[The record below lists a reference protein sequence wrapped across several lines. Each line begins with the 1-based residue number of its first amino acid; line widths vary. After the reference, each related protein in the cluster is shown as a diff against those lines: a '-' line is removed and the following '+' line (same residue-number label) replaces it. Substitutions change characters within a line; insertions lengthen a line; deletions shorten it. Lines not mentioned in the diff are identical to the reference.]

1 MRPLALLLSLAILG
15 ALAPRAAAADKTEAL
30 EADISRV
37 EADLATY
44 EATTAELERKYRS
57 APAETFQ
64 HSIQRRLMDAML
76 MYEFKSYDKAVVLFA
91 ELARIPEFKSNRD
104 YWQVVFYLAE
114 SLYKLGNRNSA
125 AQYFGSIV
133 DANVP
138 ALAQPALGYLLDIAT
153 ATKNFQ
159 LLNRYYRVLDA
170 IPGVQRAPALVYAYG
185 KALYFQGAL
194 DDAIAELSRVPAG
207 DPFYARAMYYVGV
220 ARSRQNDFANALTA
234 FRATAD
240 ATRAGG
246 SEEDR
251 AVRDLAN
258 LGLGRLLEETGQY
271 LDAVNAYQ
279 EIPRY
284 SPHYETSLYE
294 MTWAYVKMTNFD
306 RALRTLDTLILVVE
320 DDNLRIQANILR
332 GRLSIF
338 LKRFDEADDAYQ
350 SVVEQF
356 TPLKNELL
364 AFMEDRQNVAN
375 FFKWL
380 MAAQQDSQPRPL
392 SDRALQWMEADEKMT
407 ELLAVF
413 TDIRDQKREV
423 DEFERLI
430 VRLRAR
436 LESDSAIE
444 IYPNL
449 SEAWYALVEV
459 ENRLIRSSSVLL
471 NAERKL
477 VKPVMGADDKARLQ
491 PLFGER
497 DQLDKRFQGMPQLAT
512 DYTTRRNAVTRTF
525 DRYDAELT
533 ILEQALQEEIRD
545 ADIMYEWAV
554 RDATGPDGVKKP
566 MSGQAKQRFEGIV
579 VERARLASVA
589 DQIRSA
595 RENLEVSRVVAG
607 AGDEIMKSEAEL
619 KGRLIAVQRAE
630 AAALAARRS
639 ALSPAAAA
647 AQAHADEL
655 HTRIRQHLER
665 QHGVQTVLQQRTREK
680 VIETRR
686 QVDAEAI
693 EVRAYAERLVTAES
707 QTMSIS
713 EQVGSALFSLARDQI
728 RETVLEADLGLID
741 IAWQKKQDVTGEIQT
756 INEARSA
763 QLKQI
768 EENLKGSLER

>member
-1 MRPLALLLSLAILG
+1 MRPLALLLPLAILG
-15 ALAPRAAAADKTEAL
+15 VVAPRVAAADKTETLA
-30 EADISRV
+30 ADISRV
-37 EADLATY
+37 EAELAAY
-44 EATTAELERKYRS
+44 ETTTADLERKYRA

-64 HSIQRRLMDAML
+64 HSVQRRLMDAML

-91 ELARIPEFKSNRD
+91 ELARIPEFKTNRD

-138 ALAQPALGYLLDIAT
+138 TLSQPALGYLLDIAT
-153 ATKNFQ
+153 GTKNFQ

-170 IPGVQRAPALVYAYG
+170 IPGVQRSPALVYAYG
-185 KALYFQGAL
+185 KALYFQGAF
-194 DDAIAELSRVPAG
+194 DDAVAELARIPAG
-207 DPFYARAMYYVGV
+207 DPYHARASYYVGV

-234 FRATAD
+234 FRASAE
-240 ATRAGG
+240 ASRAGAT
-246 SEEDR
+246 EEDR
-251 AVRDLAN
+251 EVRDLAN

-284 SPHYETSLYE
+284 SAHYETSLYE

-364 AFMEDRQNVAN
+364 AFMEDRENVAN

-380 MAAQQDSQPRPL
+380 MAAQQESQPRPL

-407 ELLAVF
+407 DLLTVF
-413 TDIRDQKREV
+413 TDIRDQKREI

-436 LESDSAIE
+436 LDSDSAIE

-459 ENRLIRSSSVLL
+459 ENQLIRSSSLLL

-477 VKPVMGADDKARLQ
+477 VKPALAADDTARLQ
-491 PLFGER
+491 PLFSER
-497 DQLDKRFQGMPQLAT
+497 DELDKRFQGMPQVAA
-512 DYTTRRNAVTRTF
+512 DYTARRNRVTRQF

-533 ILEQALQEEIRD
+533 IIEQALQEEIRD
-545 ADIMYEWAV
+545 ADIMYEWAQ
-554 RDATGPDGVKKP
+554 RDATGTDGSRKALSEL
-566 MSGQAKQRFEGIV
+566 MKQRYDAIV
-579 VERARLASVA
+579 AERARLAA
-589 DQIRSA
+589 LAEQIRDA
-595 RENLEVSRVVAG
+595 RENLEVSRVIAG
-607 AGDEIMKSEAEL
+607 AGDEVMKSEGDL
-619 KGRLIAVQRAE
+619 KGRLIVLQRAE
-630 AAALAARRS
+630 AAAYTGRRS
-639 ALSPAAAA
+639 SLSSPAAEV
-647 AQAHADEL
+647 QARADEL
-655 HTRIRQHLER
+655 HVRIRAQLER
-665 QHGVQTVLQQRTREK
+665 LALVQTALMQRTREK
-680 VIETRR
+680 VSETRR
-686 QVDAEAI
+686 QVDAEEI
-693 EVRAYAERLVTAES
+693 DVRAFKGRLVQAET

-756 INEARSA
+756 LNEARSA